1 MEEERMCVPVTLAE
15 EVIFT
20 IDRDQTVFE
29 GNLPLVLD
37 SLNLMKIGSPNSS
50 ALDTRER
57 GYKERYLLV

>member
-1 MEEERMCVPVTLAE
+1 VCVPVTLAE

-37 SLNLMKIGSPNSS
+37 SLNLFNHSQVQLK
-50 ALDTRER
+50 AC
-57 GYKERYLLV
+57 